1 MMTTALYADYE
12 HSWNKHNFKATA
24 GMNSEYYYI
33 NNLEGKRYDVVN
45 EKVPSINTATGT
57 SNLKAYSKEWATMGY
72 FARVNYDYDGKYLL
86 EEIFEGT
93 PPHASVA
100 MNVGELFL
108 LFL

>member
-1 MMTTALYADYE
+1 
-12 HSWNKHNFKATA
+12 
-24 GMNSEYYYI
+24 MNSEYYYI

-86 EEIFEGT
+86 EANIRRDATSRFRGDERWGT
-93 PPHASVA
+93 FPSVS
-100 MNVGELFL
+100 VGWNIAREQFW
-108 LFL
+108 